1 MTIDL
6 IDYEHGICALDS
18 GFFRKRLDAT
28 HPIIEDGHAAIVD
41 TGINASV
48 PLVQEALSTKGVRP
62 EDVDFIM
69 LTHRPVDGA
78 GSRSDSYPVEITTP
92 RSDSNPIGQGSRLNW
107 QGRAVCF
114 IGAPLCP
121 LGSVVLARGV

>member
-18 GFFRKRLDAT
+18 GFFRKRLDAI
-28 HPIIEDGHAAIVD
+28 HLIIEDGHADIVE

-48 PLVQEALSTKGVRP
+48 PLVRESLSTKGVLP

-69 LTHRPVDGA
+69 LTH
-78 GSRSDSYPVEITTP
+78 I
-92 RSDSNPIGQGSRLNW
+92 
-107 QGRAVCF
+107 
-114 IGAPLCP
+114 P
-121 LGSVVLARGV
+121 LGQKTNLRRFP